1 MSANLLHFPKTA
13 LFAPRR
19 SPSLKPKCDRQY
31 LTEAEIESLMAAA
44 SKTRNPTRN
53 RAIVWVA
60 YRHGLRSI
68 ELVSLTWDAVDFNAQ
83 QLHVWRAKRG
93 KVAIHPL
100 KGRELRLLRELE
112 REKQGRHIFNSER
125 GAPLSRRGI
134 RKIIAELGNMAK
146 FAFRVHPHMLRHA
159 CGFSLASVG
168 EDTRSI
174 QDYLGHRNIAHTVR
188 YTALN
193 PKRFDRFW
201 QGKE

>member
-1 MSANLLHFPKTA
+1 MTAQLLQFPKPA
-13 LFAPRR
+13 LFARRR

-31 LTEAEIESLMAAA
+31 LTEHEIEALMTAA
-44 SKTRNPTRN
+44 SKTRNPFRN
-53 RAIVWVA
+53 RAIVWMSF
-60 YRHGLRSI
+60 RHGLRSI
-68 ELVSLTWDAVDFNAQ
+68 ELVSLTWDAVDFQAQ

-93 KVAIHPL
+93 KVSIHPL
-100 KGRELRLLRELE
+100 RGRELRLLRELH
-112 REKQGRHIFNSER
+112 REKQGRNIFMSER
-125 GAPLSRRGI
+125 GAPLSRRAI
-134 RKIIAELGNMAK
+134 RKIIAELGDMAK
-146 FAFRVHPHMLRHA
+146 MPFRVHPHMLRHA
-159 CGFSLASVG
+159 CGFSLASLG